1 MLLNII
7 VFAFSSSIDSFGIG
21 VTYGLKRTNL
31 NISSNLIILLLSII
45 STSFSI
51 FIGNKLTIIFNTYY
65 IKFLGAFILV
75 ILGVIIIMQILNCNI
90 KVKSNINK
98 KKIKKNWFVNY
109 LKRIL
114 EILKNPIS
122 SDVDNSSNI
131 DIKESFSLG
140 IALSIDSFCIGIG
153 SSILGFNS
161 IIFPILVA
169 FFQLAFLSLG
179 RFLGRK
185 AHKISNIP
193 DNLWNFISGILL
205 ILIGISRI
213 LV

>member
-7 VFAFSSSIDSFGIG
+7 VLAFSSSIDSFGIG

-98 KKIKKNWFVNY
+98 KKNKK
-109 LKRIL
+109 
-114 EILKNPIS
+114 E
-122 SDVDNSSNI
+122 
-131 DIKESFSLG
+131 
-140 IALSIDSFCIGIG
+140 
-153 SSILGFNS
+153 
-161 IIFPILVA
+161 LVC
-169 FFQLAFLSLG
+169 
-179 RFLGRK
+179 
-185 AHKISNIP
+185 
-193 DNLWNFISGILL
+193 
-205 ILIGISRI
+205 
-213 LV
+213 